1 MTPRPSPIAGAAGP
15 VLLWRPARS
24 AAGVA
29 RIPAG
34 VSSQDSGGANAARL
48 LARRAGL
55 CVAARRGGGH
65 G

>member
-34 VSSQDSGGANAARL
+34 VSSQDSGGANAARF
-48 LARRAGL
+48 LALA
-55 CVAARRGGGH
+55 GGGH

>member
-24 AAGVA
+24 AAGAA

-34 VSSQDSGGANAARL
+34 VSSQTAGGANAARF
-48 LARRAGL
+48 LALA
-55 CVAARRGGGH
+55 GGGH